1 MKFLLVPLIVLLL
14 SGCETLVK
22 RETVVETRYI
32 VRTAVEDQK
41 RLPPYPPPIDVK
53 TASQLELAQWITA
66 SEERQWRLEAIIAE
80 LIKFYEKPVTKEE
93 QDKAKEASKP
103 PATKDD

>member
-1 MKFLLVPLIVLLL
+1 MRSLLLIPVLLAL
-14 SGCETLVK
+14 VGCETFVK
-22 RETVVETRYI
+22 RETVVETRYV

-53 TASQLELAQWITA
+53 TASQLELAQWILA

-93 QDKAKEASKP
+93 QDKVKDEKKDPPKEN
-103 PATKDD
+103 